1 MISPTEVPV
10 FLTSIKPFRFDL
22 KKIEEKSKQNSWL
35 ENYLFSSLKII
46 TPLRL
51 IKYEPIFFKLF
62 NINPTSAC
70 GHSQMGGVY
79 QVLHARL
86 VPVGNSFGFRLAPGT
101 L

>member
-10 FLTSIKPFRFDL
+10 FLTSIEPFRFDL

-70 GHSQMGGVY
+70 GHSQMGGGGLY
-79 QVLHARL
+79 TIR
-86 VPVGNSFGFRLAPGT
+86 P
-101 L
+101 

>member
-51 IKYEPIFFKLF
+51 IKYEPIFFKYL
-62 NINPTSAC
+62 TSTQLQHVGTAKW
-70 GHSQMGGVY
+70 GGGV
-79 QVLHARL
+79 
-86 VPVGNSFGFRLAPGT
+86 PGT
-101 L
+101 TC